1 MRLEAASPGNRE
13 TRQTW
18 AMSRITAHLG
28 NLGRRHS
35 GTSPDAG
42 PRRRARTPAAML
54 AILSIV
60 VVACSP
66 GPNGTL
72 RPSQSD
78 GPAASVAPS
87 AAASVAPSAGPSGS
101 PPGPTGSPSF
111 VLPTP
116 TPGPTAAIYVVA
128 RGDSLI
134 LIAKR
139 YSTTARSIAYW
150 NRVRYPSLDPDS
162 PNYRPNHLEVGWKL
176 AIFPG
181 VTIDDQG
188 PLPSGRATPLPSVSI
203 GPPPTAQVDGSSL
216 LISSGERGTHQV
228 ALTFNLGGDIA
239 PTLDVIEWLIAH
251 DVRATVFAVGSPS
264 STTEVG
270 RQAIALVAA
279 HPDLFDLGNL
289 SWDYPS
295 FTGLDDAAI
304 ADQLTRT
311 EGAIFQAAG
320 RTTKPFFRPPFGAQ
334 DGAVRLAVGKA
345 GWVYTI
351 MWDVD
356 TLDAKPTSDGGPT
369 TADIV
374 AKVLSRAQG
383 GSIVLIHVGGIHTVE
398 ALPQIIAGL
407 ASRGLEPV
415 KLTELLGL

>member
-1 MRLEAASPGNRE
+1 MTRIPALPIDAVDRLISCAA
-13 TRQTW
+13 
-18 AMSRITAHLG
+18 
-28 NLGRRHS
+28 GRS
-35 GTSPDAG
+35 
-42 PRRRARTPAAML
+42 PRRRAATLAAL
-54 AILSIV
+54 LVALSIV
-60 VVACSP
+60 AVACSP
-66 GPNGTL
+66 GPIGTL

-78 GPAASVAPS
+78 TSSANPTLSADASNSPSAVAASTSPGPS
-87 AAASVAPSAGPSGS
+87 A
-101 PPGPTGSPSF
+101 SPSF

-116 TPGPTAAIYVVA
+116 TPGPSAVIYVVA

-134 LIAKR
+134 NIAKR

-150 NRVRYPSLDPDS
+150 NRAKYPSLDPDS
-162 PNYRPNHLEVGWKL
+162 PKYTPNHLEVGWKL
-176 AIFPG
+176 TILPG
-181 VTIDDQG
+181 VTLDDQG
-188 PLPSGRATPLPSVSI
+188 PLPSGKATPLPSVSI

-216 LISSGERGTHQV
+216 LISNGTRGTHQV
-228 ALTFNLGGDIA
+228 ALTFNLGGDIP
-239 PTLDVIEWLIAH
+239 PTLDVIEWLIAN
-251 DVRATVFAVGSPS
+251 DVRATIFVVGSPAS
-264 STTEVG
+264 QTEAG

-311 EGAIFQAAG
+311 EGAIFQATG
-320 RTTKPFFRPPFGAQ
+320 RTTKPFFRPPLGAQ

-383 GSIVLIHVGGIHTVE
+383 GSIVLMHVGGIHTVE
-398 ALPQIIAGL
+398 ALPQILAGL
-407 ASRGLEPV
+407 GSRGLEPV